1 MNNTFYLAGFINTF
15 NIIPSFVT
23 PVFEGRDQKG
33 YFVQYIEDNKIVLD
47 TFLDFSDSV
56 YLSKVGFYRISD
68 SKYQIVDLQKQ
79 DLSQPYALEEPI
91 FGFQTEKSI
100 FYGKIL
106 AFMKFLSDFETDDVF
121 LKEEISDFK
130 EHFAK
135 YKSKAIETEIGL
147 YDQKSNELQVYAHAL
162 TEHGYHVLTVDVE
175 DLMKNGLIASK
186 SNKSYFFNTVEI
198 LKKNRRLEE
207 LDRQLKNTN
216 CFSDKYANLIAEI
229 NELLLANGKPYMHHR
244 SITKKF

>member
-1 MNNTFYLAGFINTF
+1 MNNIFYLAGFINTF
-15 NIIPSFVT
+15 NIIPGFVT
-23 PVFEGRDQKG
+23 PVFEGIDQKG

-68 SKYQIVDLQKQ
+68 SKYQIVDLQKH
-79 DLSQPYALEEPI
+79 DLSQPYDLEEPI

-100 FYGKIL
+100 FYGRIL

-135 YKSKAIETEIGL
+135 YKSKAIETEN
-147 YDQKSNELQVYAHAL
+147 DQKSNGLQAYAHTL
-162 TEHGYHVLTVDVE
+162 TGYGYHVLTADVE
-175 DLMKNGLIASK
+175 DLMKNVLITSK
-186 SNKSYFFNTVEI
+186 SNKPYVLNTVEI
-198 LKKNRRLEE
+198 LNKNRRLEE

-229 NELLLANGKPYMHHR
+229 NELLLANGKSYMHHR